1 MCPLERGDL
10 SLRLMRANLEKDN
23 FVIFWQF
30 GQQTQDHAR
39 LARTYHD
46 RHCISRGEFSR

>member
-1 MCPLERGDL
+1 MRPLERRDL
-10 SLRLMRANLEKDN
+10 SLRLIRANLEKDN

-39 LARTYHD
+39 LARTCHGRY
-46 RHCISRGEFSR
+46 CISRDEFSR